1 MVEIRLSVND
11 WFLCYAHHYIGPFD
25 DELTEPDPKAIR
37 IDDVM
42 FKQGA

>member
-11 WFLCYAHHYIGPFD
+11 WFLCYAHQYIGPFD